1 MSLETILPY
10 LKPIAHLITDPGIS
24 EIWVNPNGTVF
35 FQRAGAI
42 EEFKADL
49 DYRHVLQAIK
59 TIARTNGKD
68 INESSPLLDCR
79 LPDGSRIA
87 AAIPPAT
94 EAPLLTI
101 RKFRPNWYSLAQL
114 VDAGALPHHL
124 AHLLRVAVLNRKN
137 ILLSG
142 GTGTGKTTFV
152 KALVDLI
159 PAAERLAVIEDTRE
173 LKIDHRNVFR
183 YEARPEVR
191 ASNGELLMSPLT
203 IRDFVK
209 ASLRNGPHRIIV
221 GEVRGSEAFDL
232 LDAMNTGHTGSIS
245 TLHANSAEHA
255 LSRLASLAIRA
266 DSGIPHHALQC
277 EVGDLMDYS
286 VHVRLVDT
294 RRFVAEVVE
303 VHGFNSVSN
312 RYDVTNV
319 YTA

>member
-1 MSLETILPY
+1 MSLETLLPY

-24 EIWVNPNGTVF
+24 EIWVNPNGTIF
-35 FQRAGAI
+35 FQRNGVT
-42 EEFKADL
+42 EEFIAEL
-49 DYRHVLQAIK
+49 DYRHVLQAVK

-94 EAPLLTI
+94 EAVLLTI

-114 VDAGALPHHL
+114 VDAGALSAEL
-124 AHLLRVAVLNRKN
+124 AEVLRLAVLHRKN

-159 PAAERLAVIEDTRE
+159 PPHERLAVIEDTRE
-173 LKIDHRNVFR
+173 LPINHRNFWS

-191 ASNGELLMSPLT
+191 ASNGDLLTSALT

-209 ASLRNGPHRIIV
+209 AALRNGPDRVII
-221 GEVRGSEAFDL
+221 GEVRGAEAFDL
-232 LDAMNTGHTGSIS
+232 LDALNTGHTGSIS

-266 DSGIPHHALQC
+266 DSGVPHHALQC
-277 EVGDLMDYS
+277 EVGDLIDYS
-286 VHVRLVDT
+286 VHVRRVNE
-294 RRFVAEVVE
+294 RRFIDDVVE
-303 VHGFNSVSN
+303 VHGFNSQLN